1 MNTNTL
7 NFLKIFSKEFQIFSY
22 KTSQILSLC
31 IATVI
36 YIWMKHISPSGI
48 LRMKFK
54 HNGPCFFVNKN
65 RFIMLICSPEWG
77 TLVLTQGPEWDQ
89 LYGSW
94 YIGVDVTPD
103 HAAAGPGP
111 AAGDNRAALH
121 CESQRS
127 AHQMVQ
133 TCKQCLTMIEVK
145 MESTILKKGSTHQ
158 RFHTESIKTQLGRV
172 LKQVVFIWNWN
183 VR

>member
-54 HNGPCFFVNKN
+54 HNGPSFFVNKN

-77 TLVLTQGPEWDQ
+77 RLVLTQGAEWDQ
-89 LYGSW
+89 LYMGA
-94 YIGVDVTPD
+94 D
-103 HAAAGPGP
+103 
-111 AAGDNRAALH
+111 
-121 CESQRS
+121 
-127 AHQMVQ
+127 
-133 TCKQCLTMIEVK
+133 
-145 MESTILKKGSTHQ
+145 IL
-158 RFHTESIKTQLGRV
+158 V
-172 LKQVVFIWNWN
+172 WN
-183 VR
+183 VWMWHLIMLLLDPAQLRGTIGQLSIVSHSTAPTRWSRHVSYVRRWLERRRRVQY

>member
-22 KTSQILSLC
+22 KSSQILSLC

-54 HNGPCFFVNKN
+54 HNGPSFFVNKN

-77 TLVLTQGPEWDQ
+77 RLVLTQGAEWDQ

-111 AAGDNRAALH
+111 LCCGGQSGSSPLWVTAPTRWSRHVSYVRRWLDWR
-121 CESQRS
+121 RR
-127 AHQMVQ
+127 VQ
-133 TCKQCLTMIEVK
+133 Y
-145 MESTILKKGSTHQ
+145 
-158 RFHTESIKTQLGRV
+158 
-172 LKQVVFIWNWN
+172 
-183 VR
+183 

>member
-36 YIWMKHISPSGI
+36 YIWMKQISPSGI

-77 TLVLTQGPEWDQ
+77 TFVLTHGAE
-89 LYGSW
+89 LYGCW
-94 YIGVDVTPD
+94 YTRVDVTPD
-103 HAAAGPGP
+103 AAGCWTGP
-111 AAGDNRAALH
+111 IVLRGTIGQLSIVSH
-121 CESQRS
+121 
-127 AHQMVQ
+127 
-133 TCKQCLTMIEVK
+133 
-145 MESTILKKGSTHQ
+145 STAPTRWSRRVSNVGRWLEWRLKNKSTYH
-158 RFHTESIKTQLGRV
+158 RFHTESIKTL
-172 LKQVVFIWNWN
+172 FY
-183 VR
+183 